1 MPNDTVHFNDIAK
14 TLRDELSLL
23 SDDDQRIKELEI
35 AEALNKRLDEIEL
48 NEQDFIIMDELCIL
62 RYLPDALVH
71 QEFGTD
77 SLNAQF
83 YSLYEENPTRAISVL
98 NKLLKSEPEFVEK
111 NYIERTTNISFGR
124 IIPVKPDEKT
134 IIVTPE
140 EEQYPIKQLMDK
152 LQSNDNQ
159 ERSDASVFLEMR
171 FWGQSLP
178 CQIQIIKAVLSAKSL
193 HKRDWLDI
201 LLNNWWD
208 DAVMPDVEKAWLSYG
223 EPECAR
229 VIMHRFPL
237 DYVLMHQEELGKA
250 DYQFLCMR
258 LAKEEGFNIDK
269 SRLSQIQYYQ
279 VLANTHMRL
288 NDDEAESLLF
298 GRVKR
303 LLNRNYKP
311 WIYAVDNYYRY
322 SRTAFDCADF
332 YNNPDKYL
340 KLLLNYKPTLYFLS
354 DLKGRIQLLIQTGN
368 TNTVVK
374 FIAWNKYLQQ
384 NIPSFLSE
392 ESDQKIALQQLGD
405 RFREYRSRS
414 WERLIDLARETF
426 PVEIK
431 VEAKGVLDD
440 AEDNEWDYFEPY
452 YYCESKL
459 IQKTGKNVG
468 FTSN

>member
-14 TLRDELSLL
+14 TLRDELSLIN
-23 SDDDQRIKELEI
+23 DDDPRIKELEI

-77 SLNAQF
+77 SLNAPRF
-83 YSLYEENPTRAISVL
+83 YSLYEENPTRAISIL

-111 NYIERTTNISFGR
+111 NFIERTTSILFGR
-124 IIPVKPDEKT
+124 SIPVNPDEKT

-152 LQSNDNQ
+152 LQSGNNQ
-159 ERSDASVFLEMR
+159 ERSDASFFLEMR

-208 DAVMPDVEKAWLSYG
+208 DAIMPDVEKAWLSYG

-279 VLANTHMRL
+279 VLANTHIRL

-311 WIYAVDNYYRY
+311 WMYAVDNYYRY

-431 VEAKGVLDD
+431 VEAKGFLDD
-440 AEDNEWDYFEPY
+440 DEDNERDYFKP
-452 YYCESKL
+452 
-459 IQKTGKNVG
+459 
-468 FTSN
+468 F

>member
-1 MPNDTVHFNDIAK
+1 MIMPNDTIQFNDIAK
-14 TLRDELSLL
+14 TLRDELSLIN
-23 SDDDQRIKELEI
+23 DDDPRIKELEI
-35 AEALNKRLDEIEL
+35 AKALNKRLDEIEL

-83 YSLYEENPTRAISVL
+83 YSLFEENPKRAISIL

-111 NYIERTTNISFGR
+111 NYIERTTTISFGR
-124 IIPVKPDEKT
+124 IIPVKQDEKT

-152 LQSNDNQ
+152 LQSSNNQ
-159 ERSDASVFLEMR
+159 ERSDASAFLEMR

-193 HKRDWLDI
+193 HRMDWLDI

-208 DAVMPDVEKAWLSYG
+208 DAIMPDVEKAWLSYG

-431 VEAKGVLDD
+431 VEAKGFLDD
-440 AEDNEWDYFEPY
+440 DEDNEWDYFEPY
-452 YYCESKL
+452 
-459 IQKTGKNVG
+459 
-468 FTSN
+468 

>member
-1 MPNDTVHFNDIAK
+1 MPNDTEQFDNIARA
-14 TLRDELSLL
+14 LSDELSLL
-23 SDDDQRIKELEI
+23 SDDDQRIKELEK

-77 SLNAQF
+77 SLNAPRF
-83 YSLYEENPTRAISVL
+83 YSLYEENPTRAISIL

-111 NYIERTTNISFGR
+111 NFIERTTSILFGR
-124 IIPVKPDEKT
+124 SIPVNPDEKT

-152 LQSNDNQ
+152 LQSGNNQ
-159 ERSDASVFLEMR
+159 ERSDASFFLEMR

-178 CQIQIIKAVLSAKSL
+178 CQIQIIKVVLSAKSSY
-193 HKRDWLDI
+193 RRCWLDI
-201 LLNNWWD
+201 LQNNWWD
-208 DAVMPDVEKAWLSYG
+208 DAILPDVEKAWLSYG
-223 EPECAR
+223 EHECAR
-229 VIMHRFPL
+229 VIIHRFPL
-237 DYVLMHQEELGKA
+237 EYVLMHQEELGKA

-311 WIYAVDNYYRY
+311 WIYAVDNYNHY

-332 YNNPDKYL
+332 YNNPDKYI

-392 ESDQKIALQQLGD
+392 EPDQKIALQQFGD
-405 RFREYRSRS
+405 RFREYRNRS

-431 VEAKGVLDD
+431 VEAKGFLDD
-440 AEDNEWDYFEPY
+440 SEDNEWDYFEPY
-452 YYCESKL
+452 
-459 IQKTGKNVG
+459 
-468 FTSN
+468 

>member
-1 MPNDTVHFNDIAK
+1 MPNDTEQFDDIARA
-14 TLRDELSLL
+14 LSDELSLI
-23 SDDDQRIKELEI
+23 SDDDQRIKELEK

-77 SLNAQF
+77 SLNAPRF
-83 YSLYEENPTRAISVL
+83 YSLYEENPTRAISIL

-111 NYIERTTNISFGR
+111 NFIERTTSILFGR
-124 IIPVKPDEKT
+124 SIPVNPDEKT

-152 LQSNDNQ
+152 LQSGNNQ
-159 ERSDASVFLEMR
+159 ERSDASFFLEMR
-171 FWGQSLP
+171 FCGQSLP
-178 CQIQIIKAVLSAKSL
+178 CQIQIIKVVLSAKSSY
-193 HKRDWLDI
+193 RRCWLDI
-201 LLNNWWD
+201 LQNNWWD
-208 DAVMPDVEKAWLSYG
+208 DAILPDVEKAWLSYG
-223 EPECAR
+223 EHECAR
-229 VIMHRFPL
+229 VIIHRFPL
-237 DYVLMHQEELGKA
+237 EYVLMHQEELGKA

-258 LAKEEGFNIDK
+258 LAKEEGFIIDK

-311 WIYAVDNYYRY
+311 WIYAVDNYNRY
-322 SRTAFDCADF
+322 SRTAFDYADF

-440 AEDNEWDYFEPY
+440 AEDNEWDYFEP
-452 YYCESKL
+452 
-459 IQKTGKNVG
+459 
-468 FTSN
+468 F

>member
-1 MPNDTVHFNDIAK
+1 MPNDTEQFDDIARA
-14 TLRDELSLL
+14 LSDELSLI
-23 SDDDQRIKELEI
+23 SDDDQRIKELEK

-77 SLNAQF
+77 SLNAQRF

-98 NKLLKSEPEFVEK
+98 SKLLKSEPEFVEK
-111 NYIERTTNISFGR
+111 NFIERTTSILFGR
-124 IIPVKPDEKT
+124 SIPVNPDEKT

-152 LQSNDNQ
+152 LQSGNNQ

-178 CQIQIIKAVLSAKSL
+178 CQIQIIKVVLSAKSSY
-193 HKRDWLDI
+193 RRCWLDM
-201 LLNNWWD
+201 LQNNWWN
-208 DAVMPDVEKAWLSYG
+208 DAIMPDVEKAWLSYG

-229 VIMHRFPL
+229 VIIHRFPL
-237 DYVLMHQEELGKA
+237 EYVLTHQEELGKA

-279 VLANTHMRL
+279 VLANTHIRL

-311 WIYAVDNYYRY
+311 WIYAVDNYNRY

-332 YNNPDKYL
+332 YNNPDKYI

-392 ESDQKIALQQLGD
+392 EFDQKITLQQLGD
-405 RFREYRSRS
+405 RFREYRNRS

-431 VEAKGVLDD
+431 VEAKGFLDD

-452 YYCESKL
+452 
-459 IQKTGKNVG
+459 
-468 FTSN
+468 

>member
-1 MPNDTVHFNDIAK
+1 MIMPNDTEQFDNIARA
-14 TLRDELSLL
+14 LSDELSLL
-23 SDDDQRIKELEI
+23 SDDDQRIKELEK

-77 SLNAQF
+77 SLNAPRF
-83 YSLYEENPTRAISVL
+83 YSLYEENPTRAISIL

-111 NYIERTTNISFGR
+111 NFIERTTSILFGR
-124 IIPVKPDEKT
+124 SIPVNPDEKT

-152 LQSNDNQ
+152 LQSGNNQ

-178 CQIQIIKAVLSAKSL
+178 CQIQIIKVVLSAKSSY
-193 HKRDWLDI
+193 RRCWLDI
-201 LLNNWWD
+201 LQNNWWD
-208 DAVMPDVEKAWLSYG
+208 DAILPDVEKAWLSYG
-223 EPECAR
+223 EHECAR
-229 VIMHRFPL
+229 VIIHRFPL
-237 DYVLMHQEELGKA
+237 EYVLMHQEELGKA

-279 VLANTHMRL
+279 VLANTHIRL

-311 WIYAVDNYYRY
+311 WIYAVDNYNRY
-322 SRTAFDCADF
+322 SRTAFDYADF
-332 YNNPDKYL
+332 YNNPDKYI

-392 ESDQKIALQQLGD
+392 EFDQKITLQQLGD
-405 RFREYRSRS
+405 RFREYRNRS

-431 VEAKGVLDD
+431 VEAKGFLDD
-440 AEDNEWDYFEPY
+440 SEDNEWDYFEPY
-452 YYCESKL
+452 
-459 IQKTGKNVG
+459 
-468 FTSN
+468 

>member
-1 MPNDTVHFNDIAK
+1 
-14 TLRDELSLL
+14 
-23 SDDDQRIKELEI
+23 
-35 AEALNKRLDEIEL
+35 
-48 NEQDFIIMDELCIL
+48 
-62 RYLPDALVH
+62 
-71 QEFGTD
+71 
-77 SLNAQF
+77 
-83 YSLYEENPTRAISVL
+83 
-98 NKLLKSEPEFVEK
+98 
-111 NYIERTTNISFGR
+111 
-124 IIPVKPDEKT
+124 
-134 IIVTPE
+134 
-140 EEQYPIKQLMDK
+140 
-152 LQSNDNQ
+152 
-159 ERSDASVFLEMR
+159 
-171 FWGQSLP
+171 
-178 CQIQIIKAVLSAKSL
+178 
-193 HKRDWLDI
+193 
-201 LLNNWWD
+201 
-208 DAVMPDVEKAWLSYG
+208 
-223 EPECAR
+223 
-229 VIMHRFPL
+229 MHRFPL

-311 WIYAVDNYYRY
+311 WIYAVDNYYSY
-322 SRTAFDCADF
+322 SRTVFDCADF

-405 RFREYRSRS
+405 RFRKYRNRS

-431 VEAKGVLDD
+431 VEAKGFLDD

-452 YYCESKL
+452 
-459 IQKTGKNVG
+459 
-468 FTSN
+468 

>member
-1 MPNDTVHFNDIAK
+1 MPNDTEQFDNIARA
-14 TLRDELSLL
+14 LSDELSLL
-23 SDDDQRIKELEI
+23 SDDDQRIKELEK

-71 QEFGTD
+71 QEFGAD
-77 SLNAQF
+77 SLNAPRF
-83 YSLYEENPTRAISVL
+83 YSLYEENPTRAISIL

-111 NYIERTTNISFGR
+111 NFIERTTSILFGR
-124 IIPVKPDEKT
+124 SIPVNPDEKT

-152 LQSNDNQ
+152 LQSGNNQ

-178 CQIQIIKAVLSAKSL
+178 CQIQIIKVVLSAKSSY
-193 HKRDWLDI
+193 RRCWLDI
-201 LLNNWWD
+201 LQNNWWD
-208 DAVMPDVEKAWLSYG
+208 DAILPDVEKAWLSYG

-340 KLLLNYKPTLYFLS
+340 KLLINYKPTLYFLP
-354 DLKGRIQLLIQTGN
+354 DLKGRVQLLIQTGN

-392 ESDQKIALQQLGD
+392 EPDQKIALQQFGD
-405 RFREYRSRS
+405 RFREYRNRS

-431 VEAKGVLDD
+431 VEAKGFLDD
-440 AEDNEWDYFEPY
+440 SEDNEWDYFEPY
-452 YYCESKL
+452 
-459 IQKTGKNVG
+459 
-468 FTSN
+468 

>member
-14 TLRDELSLL
+14 TLRDELSLIN
-23 SDDDQRIKELEI
+23 DDDPRIKELEI
-35 AEALNKRLDEIEL
+35 AEALNKRLDGIEL

-111 NYIERTTNISFGR
+111 NYIERTTTISFGR

-159 ERSDASVFLEMR
+159 ERSDASVFLEMH

-208 DAVMPDVEKAWLSYG
+208 DAIMPDVEKAWLSYG

-237 DYVLMHQEELGKA
+237 IM
-250 DYQFLCMR
+250 F
-258 LAKEEGFNIDK
+258 
-269 SRLSQIQYYQ
+269 
-279 VLANTHMRL
+279 
-288 NDDEAESLLF
+288 
-298 GRVKR
+298 
-303 LLNRNYKP
+303 
-311 WIYAVDNYYRY
+311 
-322 SRTAFDCADF
+322 
-332 YNNPDKYL
+332 
-340 KLLLNYKPTLYFLS
+340 
-354 DLKGRIQLLIQTGN
+354 
-368 TNTVVK
+368 
-374 FIAWNKYLQQ
+374 
-384 NIPSFLSE
+384 
-392 ESDQKIALQQLGD
+392 
-405 RFREYRSRS
+405 
-414 WERLIDLARETF
+414 
-426 PVEIK
+426 
-431 VEAKGVLDD
+431 
-440 AEDNEWDYFEPY
+440 
-452 YYCESKL
+452 
-459 IQKTGKNVG
+459 
-468 FTSN
+468 

>member
-1 MPNDTVHFNDIAK
+1 MPNDAVHFNDIAK

-35 AEALNKRLDEIEL
+35 AEALNKRLDGIEL

-111 NYIERTTNISFGR
+111 NYIERTTTISFGR

-208 DAVMPDVEKAWLSYG
+208 DAIMPDVEKAWLSYG

-414 WERLIDLARETF
+414 WGRLIDLARETF

-431 VEAKGVLDD
+431 VETKGFLDD
-440 AEDNEWDYFEPY
+440 DEDNEWDYFGPY
-452 YYCESKL
+452 
-459 IQKTGKNVG
+459 
-468 FTSN
+468 

>member
-1 MPNDTVHFNDIAK
+1 MPNDTEQFDDIARA
-14 TLRDELSLL
+14 LSDELSLL
-23 SDDDQRIKELEI
+23 SDDDQRIKELEK

-48 NEQDFIIMDELCIL
+48 NAQDFIIMDELSIL

-77 SLNAQF
+77 SLNAQRF
-83 YSLYEENPTRAISVL
+83 YSLYEENPTRAISIL

-111 NYIERTTNISFGR
+111 NFIERTTSILFGR
-124 IIPVKPDEKT
+124 SIPVNPDEKT

-152 LQSNDNQ
+152 LQSGNNQ

-178 CQIQIIKAVLSAKSL
+178 CQIQIIKVILSAKSSY
-193 HKRDWLDI
+193 RRCWLDM
-201 LLNNWWD
+201 LQNNWWN
-208 DAVMPDVEKAWLSYG
+208 DAIMPDVEKAWLSYG

-229 VIMHRFPL
+229 VIIHRFPL
-237 DYVLMHQEELGKA
+237 EYVLTHQEELGKA

-279 VLANTHMRL
+279 VLANTHIRL

-311 WIYAVDNYYRY
+311 WIYAVDNYNRY

-332 YNNPDKYL
+332 YNNPDKYI

-392 ESDQKIALQQLGD
+392 EFDQKITLQQLGD
-405 RFREYRSRS
+405 RFREYRNRS

-431 VEAKGVLDD
+431 VEAKGFLDD
-440 AEDNEWDYFEPY
+440 VEDNEWDYFEPY
-452 YYCESKL
+452 
-459 IQKTGKNVG
+459 
-468 FTSN
+468 

>member
-1 MPNDTVHFNDIAK
+1 MPNDTVHFNNIAK
-14 TLRDELSLL
+14 TLRDELSLIN
-23 SDDDQRIKELEI
+23 DDDPRIKELEI

-77 SLNAQF
+77 SLNATRF
-83 YSLYEENPTRAISVL
+83 YSLYEENPTRAISIL

-111 NYIERTTNISFGR
+111 NFIERTTSILFGR
-124 IIPVKPDEKT
+124 SIPVNPDEKT

-152 LQSNDNQ
+152 LQSGNNQ
-159 ERSDASVFLEMR
+159 ERSDASFFLEMR

-208 DAVMPDVEKAWLSYG
+208 DAIMPDVEKAWLSYG

-269 SRLSQIQYYQ
+269 SRLSLIQYYQ

-431 VEAKGVLDD
+431 VEAKGFLDD
-440 AEDNEWDYFEPY
+440 DEDNERDYFKP
-452 YYCESKL
+452 
-459 IQKTGKNVG
+459 
-468 FTSN
+468 F

>member
-1 MPNDTVHFNDIAK
+1 MPNDTEQFDDIARA
-14 TLRDELSLL
+14 LSDELSLL
-23 SDDDQRIKELEI
+23 SDDDQKIKELEK

-48 NEQDFIIMDELCIL
+48 NAQDFIIMDELCIL

-77 SLNAQF
+77 SLNAQRF
-83 YSLYEENPTRAISVL
+83 YSLYEENPTCAISIL

-111 NYIERTTNISFGR
+111 NFIERTTSILFGR
-124 IIPVKPDEKT
+124 SIPVNPDEKT

-152 LQSNDNQ
+152 LQSGNNQ

-178 CQIQIIKAVLSAKSL
+178 CQIQIIKVVLSAKSSY
-193 HKRDWLDI
+193 RRCWLDM
-201 LLNNWWD
+201 LQNNWWN
-208 DAVMPDVEKAWLSYG
+208 DAIMPDVEKAWLSYG

-229 VIMHRFPL
+229 VIIHRFPL
-237 DYVLMHQEELGKA
+237 EYVLTHQEELGKA

-279 VLANTHMRL
+279 VLANTHIRL

-311 WIYAVDNYYRY
+311 WIYAVDNYNRY

-332 YNNPDKYL
+332 YNNPDKYI

-392 ESDQKIALQQLGD
+392 ESDKKIALQQFGD
-405 RFREYRSRS
+405 RFREYRNRS

-431 VEAKGVLDD
+431 VEAKGFLDD
-440 AEDNEWDYFEPY
+440 SEDNERDYFKP
-452 YYCESKL
+452 
-459 IQKTGKNVG
+459 
-468 FTSN
+468 F

>member
-1 MPNDTVHFNDIAK
+1 MPNDTEQFDNIAK
-14 TLRDELSLL
+14 TLRDELSLIN
-23 SDDDQRIKELEI
+23 DDDPRIKELEI

-77 SLNAQF
+77 SLNAPRF
-83 YSLYEENPTRAISVL
+83 YSLYEENPTRAISIL

-111 NYIERTTNISFGR
+111 NFIERTTSILFGR
-124 IIPVKPDEKT
+124 SIPVNPDEKT

-152 LQSNDNQ
+152 LQSGNNQ
-159 ERSDASVFLEMR
+159 ERSDASFFLEMR

-208 DAVMPDVEKAWLSYG
+208 DAIMPDVEKAWLSYG

-332 YNNPDKYL
+332 YNNPEKYL

-431 VEAKGVLDD
+431 VEAKGFLDD
-440 AEDNEWDYFEPY
+440 AEDNEWDVFKPY
-452 YYCESKL
+452 
-459 IQKTGKNVG
+459 
-468 FTSN
+468 

>member
-1 MPNDTVHFNDIAK
+1 MPNDAEQFDDIARA
-14 TLRDELSLL
+14 LSDELSLI
-23 SDDDQRIKELEI
+23 SDDDQRIKELEL
-35 AEALNKRLDEIEL
+35 AKALNKRLDEIEL

-77 SLNAQF
+77 SLNAQRF
-83 YSLYEENPTRAISVL
+83 YSLYEENPTRAINIL

-111 NYIERTTNISFGR
+111 NYIERTTTISFGR

-152 LQSNDNQ
+152 LQSGNNQ

-178 CQIQIIKAVLSAKSL
+178 CQIQIIKVVLSAKSSY
-193 HKRDWLDI
+193 RRCWLDM
-201 LLNNWWD
+201 LQNNWWN
-208 DAVMPDVEKAWLSYG
+208 DAIMPDVEKAWLSYG

-229 VIMHRFPL
+229 VIIHRFPL
-237 DYVLMHQEELGKA
+237 EYVLTHQEELGKA

-279 VLANTHMRL
+279 VLANTHIRL

-311 WIYAVDNYYRY
+311 WIYAVDNYNRY

-431 VEAKGVLDD
+431 VETKGFLDD
-440 AEDNEWDYFEPY
+440 DEDNERDYFKP
-452 YYCESKL
+452 
-459 IQKTGKNVG
+459 
-468 FTSN
+468 F

>member
-1 MPNDTVHFNDIAK
+1 MPNDTKQFNDIAK
-14 TLRDELSLL
+14 TLRDELSLI
-23 SDDDQRIKELEI
+23 SDDDPKIKELEI
-35 AEALNKRLDEIEL
+35 AKALNKRLDEIEL

-77 SLNAQF
+77 SLNAPRF
-83 YSLYEENPTRAISVL
+83 YSLYEENPTCAISVL

-111 NYIERTTNISFGR
+111 NYIERTTTISFGR

-152 LQSNDNQ
+152 LQSIDSQ
-159 ERSDASVFLEMR
+159 ERNDASDFLEMR

-193 HKRDWLDI
+193 HRRDWLDI
-201 LLNNWWD
+201 LQNNWWD
-208 DAVMPDVEKAWLSYG
+208 DAIMPDVEKAWLSFG

-279 VLANTHMRL
+279 VLANTHIRL

-414 WERLIDLARETF
+414 WGRLIDLARETF

-431 VEAKGVLDD
+431 VETKGFLDD
-440 AEDNEWDYFEPY
+440 DEDNEWDYFGPY
-452 YYCESKL
+452 
-459 IQKTGKNVG
+459 
-468 FTSN
+468 

>member
-1 MPNDTVHFNDIAK
+1 MPNDTEQFDDIAK
-14 TLRDELSLL
+14 TLRDELSLIN
-23 SDDDQRIKELEI
+23 DDDPRIKELEI
-35 AEALNKRLDEIEL
+35 AKALNKRLDEIEL

-77 SLNAQF
+77 SLNAQRF
-83 YSLYEENPTRAISVL
+83 YSLYEENPTRAISIL

-111 NYIERTTNISFGR
+111 NFIERTTSILFGR
-124 IIPVKPDEKT
+124 SIPVNPDEKT

-152 LQSNDNQ
+152 LQSGNNQ
-159 ERSDASVFLEMR
+159 ERSDASFFLEMR

-208 DAVMPDVEKAWLSYG
+208 DAIMPDVEKAWLSYG

-392 ESDQKIALQQLGD
+392 EPDQKIALQQFGD
-405 RFREYRSRS
+405 RFREYRNRS

-431 VEAKGVLDD
+431 VEAKGFLDD
-440 AEDNEWDYFEPY
+440 SEDNEWDYFEPY
-452 YYCESKL
+452 
-459 IQKTGKNVG
+459 
-468 FTSN
+468 

>member
-1 MPNDTVHFNDIAK
+1 MPNDAEQFDDIARA
-14 TLRDELSLL
+14 LSDELSLI
-23 SDDDQRIKELEI
+23 SDDDQRIKELEL
-35 AEALNKRLDEIEL
+35 AKALNKRLDEIEL

-77 SLNAQF
+77 SLNAQRF
-83 YSLYEENPTRAISVL
+83 YSLYEENPTRAINIL

-111 NYIERTTNISFGR
+111 NYIERTTTISFGR

-152 LQSNDNQ
+152 LQSSNNQ

-208 DAVMPDVEKAWLSYG
+208 DAIMPDVEKAWLSYG

-250 DYQFLCMR
+250 DYQFLCMH

-279 VLANTHMRL
+279 VLANTHIRL

-311 WIYAVDNYYRY
+311 WMYAVDNYYRY
-322 SRTAFDCADF
+322 SRTAYDCADF

-354 DLKGRIQLLIQTGN
+354 DLKGRIQLLIQAGN

-431 VEAKGVLDD
+431 TEAKGFLDD
-440 AEDNEWDYFEPY
+440 AEDNEWDYFEP
-452 YYCESKL
+452 
-459 IQKTGKNVG
+459 
-468 FTSN
+468 F

>member
-1 MPNDTVHFNDIAK
+1 MPNDTIQFNDIAK
-14 TLRDELSLL
+14 TLRDELSLIN
-23 SDDDQRIKELEI
+23 DDDPRIKELEI
-35 AEALNKRLDEIEL
+35 AKALNKRLDEIEL

-83 YSLYEENPTRAISVL
+83 YSLFEENPKRAISIL

-111 NYIERTTNISFGR
+111 NYIERTTTISFGR
-124 IIPVKPDEKT
+124 IIPVKQDEKT

-152 LQSNDNQ
+152 LQSSNNQ
-159 ERSDASVFLEMR
+159 ERSDASAFLEMR

-193 HKRDWLDI
+193 HRMDWLDI

-208 DAVMPDVEKAWLSYG
+208 DAIMPDVEKAWLSYG

-431 VEAKGVLDD
+431 VEAKGFLDD
-440 AEDNEWDYFEPY
+440 DEDNEWDYFEPY
-452 YYCESKL
+452 
-459 IQKTGKNVG
+459 
-468 FTSN
+468 